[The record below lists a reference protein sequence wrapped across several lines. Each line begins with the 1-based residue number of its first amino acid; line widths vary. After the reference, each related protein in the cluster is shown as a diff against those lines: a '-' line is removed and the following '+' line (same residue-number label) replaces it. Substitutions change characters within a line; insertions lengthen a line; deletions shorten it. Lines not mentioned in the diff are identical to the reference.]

1 MQTTTGAPNM
11 TKKSVD
17 EMTNPAVKESPA
29 SNKSFPNPFDVTTPV
44 GAEGWEELY
53 PYYYLLSPERRE
65 MEEGK
70 FWFFDGVHNPEPL
83 YPFDTI
89 MTENWWVAASQ
100 MASRVWPIPV
110 AMGIDQRLING
121 YIYVSPNGVTDPE
134 KIAERQEHFT
144 RRAGHYFGNWDEI
157 YGEWIEKAK
166 DCIGRLDKIEFRPLP
181 EIEPEENVFSHRG
194 IYSSHDLLSSYN
206 RLIENMLEMGS
217 YHFEMLN
224 LGYGAYLTF
233 REFCQQ
239 AFPGIT
245 DATITQMVCG
255 IDNLLLRPDDEVR
268 RLAAAAMELKVADVV
283 LKYEQPDEMLA
294 AMAMAKGGDLWL
306 EKFEAAKE
314 PWFRFSTGVGYTH
327 TDPVWI
333 DDLRLPLMA
342 MRNYIELLQRGEDIS
357 RPLAS
362 LLEKRDKVTEEYR
375 ALLPTDQD
383 REAFDGLLGLTCK
396 VFPYVE
402 DHNFFVEHW
411 HHSNFWS
418 KVRELADV
426 FVAHN
431 FFDDREDLFFLH
443 RHEIYDA
450 LYDLLT
456 GWATGSQARGEIY
469 WRPIVQR
476 RREVRDALAKWTP
489 PPALGTPPSVIT
501 EPITIMLW
509 GITEETVEEW
519 LGVNPSADGDILRG
533 VPAASGKAT
542 GLARIIKD
550 SEDLYQ
556 IRDSEILICRIVAPS
571 WAPVFSRIAAAVSD
585 VGGIMAHSAIIS
597 REYGLPSVVGTGFA
611 TANIHTGDLVEVDGD
626 AGTVRVLERAPG

>member
-134 KIAERQEHFT
+134 KIAERQKHFT

-157 YGEWIEKAK
+157 YGEWTEKAK

-342 MRNYIELLQRGEDIS
+342 MRNYIELLQRGEDIN

-362 LLEKRDKVTEEYR
+362 LLEKRDKVTKEYR

-411 HHSNFWS
+411 HHTNFWS

-456 GWATGSQARGEIY
+456 GWATGSQARGEVY

-542 GLARIIKD
+542 GLARIVKD

>member
-1 MQTTTGAPNM
+1 MSE
-11 TKKSVD
+11 KSD
-17 EMTNPAVKESPA
+17 DDAKSA
-29 SNKSFPNPFDVTTPV
+29 SNKRFPSPFELPTPD

-53 PYYYLLSPERRE
+53 PYYYLLSAERRE

-70 FWFFDGVHNPEPL
+70 FWFFDGMHNPEPL

-110 AMGIDQRLING
+110 AMGIDQRVVNG

-134 KIAERQEHFT
+134 MIAERSEHFS
-144 RRAGHYFGNWDEI
+144 RRAGHYFENWDEI
-157 YGEWIEKAK
+157 YGNWKAK
-166 DCIGRLDKIEFRPLP
+166 SEDCIKRLSEITFQPLP
-181 EIEPEENVFSHRG
+181 EMEPEQNVFGHRG
-194 IYSSHDLLSSYN
+194 VYSSHDLLSTYN

-245 DATITQMVCG
+245 DKTLTQMVCG

-268 RLAAAAMELKVADVV
+268 KLAQRAVDGGLAGIV
-283 LKYEQPDEMLA
+283 LEHEDPDEMLA
-294 AMAMAKGGDLWL
+294 AMAKAKGGAEWL
-306 EKFEAAKE
+306 KALEAAKE
-314 PWFRFSTGVGYTH
+314 PWFHFSTGVGYQH
-327 TDPVWI
+327 SDPVWI
-333 DDLRLPLMA
+333 DDLRLPFMA
-342 MRNYIELLQRGEDIS
+342 MRSYVEALQRGEDIH
-357 RPLAS
+357 RPTEK
-362 LLEKRDKVTEEYR
+362 LLENRTRVTNEYR
-375 ALLPTDQD
+375 ALLPTDDD
-383 REAFDGLLGLTCK
+383 RAAFDGLLGLTCN

-402 DHNFFVEHW
+402 DHNFYVEHW
-411 HHSNFWS
+411 HHTIFWS

-431 FFDDREDLFFLH
+431 FLDDREDLFYLH
-443 RHEIYDA
+443 RHEVYDA
-450 LYDLLT
+450 LYDLLI
-456 GWATGSQARGEIY
+456 GWATGSQARGEVY
-469 WRPIVQR
+469 WRPIVKR
-476 RREVRDALAKWTP
+476 RREIRDALAKWAP

-519 LGVNPSADGDILRG
+519 LGVDVTAGGDLLRG
-533 VPAASGKAT
+533 VPASSGTVT
-542 GLARIIKD
+542 GPARVVTS
-550 SEDLYQ
+550 SEDLYD
-556 IRDSEILICRIVAPS
+556 IEEGEILVCRITAPS

-585 VGGIMAHSAIIS
+585 VGGMMAHTAIIS
-597 REYGLPSVVGTGFA
+597 REYGLPAVVGVGFA
-611 TANIHTGDLVEVDGD
+611 TATIRTGDVVEVDGD
-626 AGTVRVLERAPG
+626 QGTVKVVERAAA

>member
-1 MQTTTGAPNM
+1 MA
-11 TKKSVD
+11 KKSLD
-17 EMTNPAVKESPA
+17 EMTNPAVKGSSA
-29 SNKSFPNPFDVTTPV
+29 SNKSFPNPFNVKTPV

-134 KIAERQEHFT
+134 QIAKRQEHFT
-144 RRAGHYFGNWDEI
+144 RRAGHYFENWDEI
-157 YGEWIEKAK
+157 YSEWAEKAK
-166 DCIGRLDKIEFRPLP
+166 DCIGRLDKIKFRPLP
-181 EIEPEENVFSHRG
+181 DIEPEENVFSHRG

-245 DATITQMVCG
+245 DPTITQMVCG

-294 AMAMAKGGDLWL
+294 AMATAKGGGLWL

-362 LLEKRDKVTEEYR
+362 LLKKRDKVTKEYR

-456 GWATGSQARGEIY
+456 GWATGSQARGEVY

-542 GLARIIKD
+542 GLARIVKD

-556 IRDSEILICRIVAPS
+556 IQDSEILICRIVAPS

-611 TANIHTGDLVEVDGD
+611 TANIQTGDLVEVDGD

>member
-1 MQTTTGAPNM
+1 
-11 TKKSVD
+11 
-17 EMTNPAVKESPA
+17 
-29 SNKSFPNPFDVTTPV
+29 
-44 GAEGWEELY
+44 
-53 PYYYLLSPERRE
+53 
-65 MEEGK
+65 
-70 FWFFDGVHNPEPL
+70 
-83 YPFDTI
+83 
-89 MTENWWVAASQ
+89 
-100 MASRVWPIPV
+100 
-110 AMGIDQRLING
+110 
-121 YIYVSPNGVTDPE
+121 
-134 KIAERQEHFT
+134 
-144 RRAGHYFGNWDEI
+144 
-157 YGEWIEKAK
+157 
-166 DCIGRLDKIEFRPLP
+166 
-181 EIEPEENVFSHRG
+181 
-194 IYSSHDLLSSYN
+194 
-206 RLIENMLEMGS
+206 MLEMGS

-283 LKYEQPDEMLA
+283 LKYEKPDEMLA

-362 LLEKRDKVTEEYR
+362 LLEKRDKVTKEYR

-431 FFDDREDLFFLH
+431 FFDDRGFIL
-443 RHEIYDA
+443 
-450 LYDLLT
+450 
-456 GWATGSQARGEIY
+456 
-469 WRPIVQR
+469 
-476 RREVRDALAKWTP
+476 P
-489 PPALGTPPSVIT
+489 PPP
-501 EPITIMLW
+501 
-509 GITEETVEEW
+509 
-519 LGVNPSADGDILRG
+519 
-533 VPAASGKAT
+533 
-542 GLARIIKD
+542 
-550 SEDLYQ
+550 
-556 IRDSEILICRIVAPS
+556 
-571 WAPVFSRIAAAVSD
+571 
-585 VGGIMAHSAIIS
+585 
-597 REYGLPSVVGTGFA
+597 
-611 TANIHTGDLVEVDGD
+611 
-626 AGTVRVLERAPG
+626 

>member
-1 MQTTTGAPNM
+1 MTEKSANGTTHPTVKAP
-11 TKKSVD
+11 
-17 EMTNPAVKESPA
+17 PA
-29 SNKSFPNPFDVTTPV
+29 SNKSFPNPFDLPTPA

-53 PYYYLLSPERRE
+53 PYYYLLSPERQE

-134 KIAERQEHFT
+134 DIAERQEHFT

-157 YGEWIEKAK
+157 YAEWTEKAK
-166 DCIGRLDKIEFRPLP
+166 GCIGRLDEIKFQPLP

-194 IYSSHDLLSSYN
+194 IYSSHDLLCSYN

-233 REFCQQ
+233 RDFCQQ

-268 RLAAAAMELKVADVV
+268 RLAAAAMELKVAEII
-283 LKYEQPDEMLA
+283 LKNEQPDEMLA
-294 AMAMAKGGDLWL
+294 AMAKAEGGADWL

-327 TDPVWI
+327 SDPVWI

-357 RPLAS
+357 RPLAA
-362 LLEKRDKVTEEYR
+362 LLEKRGKVTEEYR

-383 REAFDGLLGLTCK
+383 REVFDGLLGLTCK
-396 VFPYVE
+396 VFPHVE

-411 HHSNFWS
+411 HHTNFWS

-443 RHEIYDA
+443 RHEVYDA

-456 GWATGSQARGEIY
+456 GWATGSPARGEVY
-469 WRPIVQR
+469 WRPIVKR
-476 RREVRDALAKWTP
+476 RREMRDALAKWTP

-519 LGVNPSADGDILRG
+519 LGVDASADSDMLRG

-542 GLARIIKD
+542 GLARIVKD

-556 IRDSEILICRIVAPS
+556 LQDGEILVCRIIAPS

-626 AGTVRVLERAPG
+626 AGTVRVLERAAG

>member
-1 MQTTTGAPNM
+1 M
-11 TKKSVD
+11 D
-17 EMTNPAVKESPA
+17 
-29 SNKSFPNPFDVTTPV
+29 
-44 GAEGWEELY
+44 
-53 PYYYLLSPERRE
+53 
-65 MEEGK
+65 
-70 FWFFDGVHNPEPL
+70 
-83 YPFDTI
+83 
-89 MTENWWVAASQ
+89 
-100 MASRVWPIPV
+100 
-110 AMGIDQRLING
+110 
-121 YIYVSPNGVTDPE
+121 
-134 KIAERQEHFT
+134 
-144 RRAGHYFGNWDEI
+144 
-157 YGEWIEKAK
+157 
-166 DCIGRLDKIEFRPLP
+166 
-181 EIEPEENVFSHRG
+181 
-194 IYSSHDLLSSYN
+194 DLLAGFYVKDDGRVN
-206 RLIENMLEMGS
+206 
-217 YHFEMLN
+217 
-224 LGYGAYLTF
+224 
-233 REFCQQ
+233 
-239 AFPGIT
+239 PV
-245 DATITQMVCG
+245 DAT
-255 IDNLLLRPDDEVR
+255 
-268 RLAAAAMELKVADVV
+268 
-283 LKYEQPDEMLA
+283 
-294 AMAMAKGGDLWL
+294 MAMAKGGDLWL

-362 LLEKRDKVTEEYR
+362 LLEKRGKVTEEYR

-411 HHSNFWS
+411 HHTNFWS

-456 GWATGSQARGEIY
+456 GWATGSQARGEVY
-469 WRPIVQR
+469 WRPIVLR
-476 RREVRDALAKWTP
+476 RREVRDALVKWTP

-542 GLARIIKD
+542 GLARIVKD

-611 TANIHTGDLVEVDGD
+611 TANIQNGDLVEVDGD